1 MRQRDFTSR
10 DCMQIYNRRAHAE
23 LRHASSALFHF
34 PQRRGATFNNETPAA
49 RQGGQQF
56 ALPSYAGFPE
66 NGRTIRWQISL
77 ATAPSVVSVQL
88 QTAMNDVD
96 ARYAVPAGATYQSS
110 ASTTGDNLVA
120 TAVRANC
127 VRAKVVPITGGSSV
141 IVQILG

>member
-1 MRQRDFTSR
+1 MPNYDTPVPPYS
-10 DCMQIYNRRAHAE
+10 I
-23 LRHASSALFHF
+23 F
-34 PQRRGATFNNETPAA
+34 PSDVAPTFNNETPAA
-49 RQGGQQF
+49 RQASQQF
-56 ALPSYAGFPE
+56 ALSSYAGFPE

-96 ARYAVPAGATYQSS
+96 ARYAVPAGATNQSS